1 MFIQIC
7 SILVIFLICISTFQH
22 NLINAEST
30 NKVPSWVKMVVNWW
44 LDGTITDSQ
53 LSQGIIFLTDNKIIK
68 MSENNKNFKNEN
80 DTTVSIKSDRGN
92 FSNHYMKIEDYG
104 VAPYPGRIA
113 TSDPHGKG
121 INSELIEVWLRQTQ
135 YFEKQVSDL
144 NKYFKLPNNIYI
156 GLGECQEKNAFYNKN
171 SKMIVMCYEL
181 ILDTYDKFLIE
192 YESDKITKKQAT
204 IMTLNVIDY
213 IFYHQLAHALFDT
226 MYIPN
231 NQEIE
236 KNEERMMDSFANQI
250 RISMQSDSESNK
262 ITSVAAWFKIMN
274 QTQNEN
280 EKKVWNSH
288 EFNFE
293 RFFNMT
299 CENSGVS
306 RIKTL
311 DLIEKGFILNEK
323 LIECKIKYIE
333 QKEKLEIMINPIL
346 K

>member
-7 SILVIFLICISTFQH
+7 SILVIFLICISTFQD
-22 NLINAEST
+22 NVINAEST
-30 NKVPSWVKMVVNWW
+30 NKVPSWVKIVVNWW

-80 DTTVSIKSDRGN
+80 DMEVSIKSDRAN

-104 VAPYPGRIA
+104 LAPYPGRIE
-113 TSDPHGKG
+113 TPDPRGKD
-121 INSELIEVWLRQTQ
+121 IKPELIEVWLRQTQ

-144 NKYFKLPNNIYI
+144 NKYFKLPHKIYI
-156 GLGECQEKNAFYNKN
+156 GLGECQEKNAYYNKN

-181 ILDTYDKFLIE
+181 IFDIYDKFLIE
-192 YESDKITKKQAT
+192 YESNKITKKQAT

-236 KNEERMMDSFANQI
+236 KNEEYMIDSFANQI
-250 RISMQSDSESNK
+250 RISMQRDSESNK

-333 QKEKLEIMINPIL
+333 QKEKLEMMINPIL